1 VGGGLLNPQMQKVR
15 LDSIVPTNPGKP
27 TAAGYGIG
35 IARFGPLIGHDGQ
48 IPGYSTVMV
57 HDPKADNTVIIL
69 TNLAAVP
76 ATGEGSALQI
86 LKLVIP
92 ALYGS
97 AAGVPTSDPA
107 AVPGTPASNSP
118 GTTGTTKGP

>member
-1 VGGGLLNPQMQKVR
+1 M
-15 LDSIVPTNPGKP
+15 
-27 TAAGYGIG
+27 AAAYGIG
-35 IARFGPLIGHDGQ
+35 IARFGPSLIGHDGQ

-76 ATGEGSALQI
+76 ATGEGSALQL
-86 LKLVIP
+86 LKVVIP

-97 AAGVPTSDPA
+97 AAGVPSGDPA
-107 AVPGTPASNSP
+107 AAPGATTASS
-118 GTTGTTKGP
+118 TDTTKVK

>member
-1 VGGGLLNPQMQKVR
+1 
-15 LDSIVPTNPGKP
+15 VPTNPDNP
-27 TAAGYGIG
+27 SAAGYGIG
-35 IARFGPLIGHDGQ
+35 IARFGPYLIGHDGQ

-76 ATGEGSALQI
+76 ASGEGSALQI
-86 LKLVIP
+86 LKVVIP

-97 AAGVPTSDPA
+97 AAGVPSGDPA
-107 AVPGTPASNSP
+107 AVPRAPP
-118 GTTGTTKGP
+118 GGSTTGTTKVK